1 MKNNKINLSGY
12 LIYLIGLIIFFLSFY
27 LDIDGYGKAL
37 SGDFR
42 DTWPYVLKLN
52 ENFWTDPSQWT
63 LHFPLHYFL
72 LAKSY
77 LVIGDTYLVRIFFSL
92 ISLFTPYLFYLCLR
106 NKYEISKN
114 KLLIISSL
122 VLFTPSFV
130 YSAVWANDNNLSYI
144 FILLGTLFHIKNIN
158 LKNSIKN
165 SYLIYTFIFFALACY
180 SRQYYTVLYGYFILS
195 YYNKLSLKK
204 FLIITILSTFFA
216 SPGIIFLYNFPALF
230 GDLAF
235 SGNISNTLIGN
246 LSALS
251 VYTFPIFLINF
262 FFNYSQIFSLKRFTS
277 KFLISTFI
285 FFLLFTF
292 HNMQTM
298 GQNGGIFFIYSN
310 LIFKNYY
317 LFYVISFINLFVI
330 LNLFNNKYDLLILFS
345 IILMISGIIVLQKYF
360 EPLFFIFFFLYS
372 ESKYKNIFLH
382 NSNALFFLIFLNF
395 LYFTISLS
403 DIVSRI

>member
-114 KLLIISSL
+114 NLLIISSL

-180 SRQYYTVLYGYFILS
+180 SRQYYAVLYGYFILS

-204 FLIITILSTFFA
+204 FLIITILSAFFA

-292 HNMQTM
+292 HNIQTM